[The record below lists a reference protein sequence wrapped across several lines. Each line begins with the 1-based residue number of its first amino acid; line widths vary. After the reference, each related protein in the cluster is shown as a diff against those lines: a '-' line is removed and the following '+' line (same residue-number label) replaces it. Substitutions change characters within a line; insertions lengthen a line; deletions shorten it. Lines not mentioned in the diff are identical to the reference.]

1 MHPPYYLM
9 PHHRQP
15 QKPNQ
20 IEKCAQRN
28 KCYQWDHGVLFLS
41 EPFSLSVVSD
51 NTDKWVTSISR
62 YGKSQAERQ
71 NKCVFFP
78 TKLFFF
84 IFIPHLQIHCWMV
97 NCTRRVCGADVLFC
111 VFFFCVQPNCRRG
124 ATVHFSCDEGY
135 ELQGSKSI
143 TCLRVTDSY
152 VGWSD
157 DRPICRGKDWR
168 VLFIFSPV

>member
-1 MHPPYYLM
+1 M

-78 TKLFFF
+78 LNFSSLYLYLICKSTAEWWIAPGRFVVLTCFF
-84 IFIPHLQIHCWMV
+84 
-97 NCTRRVCGADVLFC
+97 VC
-111 VFFFCVQPNCRRG
+111 FFCVQPNCRRG
-124 ATVHFSCDEGY
+124 ATVHFSCDDGY

-168 VLFIFSPV
+168 VLFIFSPL

>member
-1 MHPPYYLM
+1 MHPPYSLM

-51 NTDKWVTSISR
+51 NTDKWVTSIFR

-84 IFIPHLQIHCWMV
+84 IFIPHLQTHCWMV

-111 VFFFCVQPNCRRG
+111 VFFSVCNLTAGEEPQCISPVTRVMNCRARRASLVSEWQT
-124 ATVHFSCDEGY
+124 AT
-135 ELQGSKSI
+135 
-143 TCLRVTDSY
+143 
-152 VGWSD
+152 
-157 DRPICRGKDWR
+157 
-168 VLFIFSPV
+168 